1 MREKNGLPSPA
12 LQAGAIALRITTN
25 NRELD
30 IPLVHRFLS
39 EQSSWAKGIPLALVE
54 RSIANSLCFGG
65 FLGGNQI
72 AFARVIS
79 DYATFANL
87 VDVFVLP
94 EYRGQGYSKVLLAAI
109 LAHPQLQG
117 LRRFTLATGDAHGL
131 YAQYG
136 FTAPS
141 YPQSLMERYF
151 PGMYEAALA
160 TGADKA
166 GSIDEA

>member
-1 MREKNGLPSPA
+1 MEEFRVSTEKA
-12 LQAGAIALRITTN
+12 
-25 NRELD
+25 ELD
-30 IPLVHRFLS
+30 IPLIHRFLS
-39 EQSSWAKGIPLALVE
+39 EQAYWAKGIPLALVQT
-54 RSIANSLCFGG
+54 SIEHSLCFGG
-65 FLGGNQI
+65 FLGNAQV

-94 EYRGQGYSKVLLAAI
+94 EHRGKGYSKPLMAAVF
-109 LAHPQLQG
+109 AHPQLQG

-136 FTAPS
+136 FTAPL

-151 PGMYEAALA
+151 PGIYTVARP
-160 TGADKA
+160 
-166 GSIDEA
+166 